1 MDPSL
6 ARKVGVVVFATLLIA
21 GSGAALAQ
29 DEGAR
34 GYEAPYVPTP
44 LPVVNRMLEIAEVE
58 EGTYVIDLGS
68 GDGRIPIFAA
78 EKYGA
83 RALGVDL
90 SPERIAESND
100 RAKAAGV
107 AHKVEFKLQDLFET
121 DIGEADVLTMYLLQS
136 VNDKLRPRILE
147 EMRPGARVVSHAFDM
162 GPWEPVHSELVAGRR
177 IYMWIVP
184 ARVDG
189 KWVLGD
195 GRQEFELAI
204 RNRTEDA
211 PQLDVTAEANGTS
224 LPVNGLMLHGEEI
237 SFEIKLEGET
247 QKFKGRIDDGTLV
260 DVESDRGGAWE
271 ARPAS

>member
-34 GYEAPYVPTP
+34 GYEVPYVPTP

-195 GRQEFELAI
+195 GRQEFKLAI
-204 RNRTEDA
+204 RDRTEDA